1 MKPEYEVW
9 AEQLL
14 QDIYYA
20 PDEGHRVAVVKEHL
34 LKAVRRGYVDG
45 ANNGWIA
52 AQEASP
58 QPKSVDTVAA
68 GQTTEILKDAN
79 QKLLGK
85 KCGHRNFYN
94 FYTKLSAIRPT
105 RTCICM
111 ECGVSL

>member
-79 QKLLGK
+79 QKLLE
-85 KCGHRNFYN
+85 
-94 FYTKLSAIRPT
+94 TISSLSAIRPT